1 MRNELQPSIL
11 CLATEKSGWTQT
23 PVPFHKTFPW
33 FGDSG
38 DHPLT
43 SKLAVHFDGGLR
55 QRNVTPSQ
63 KFQVRPGISYKIDS
77 TISIAAAYGYFRHH
91 LVGMGF
97 EGLAALEHGMH
108 RRINLFGKLPGSG
121 LPTARKRLSQLQYR
135 LRNRLRTE
143 SLLQLAHEERTLIDV
158 SRLNRVFLR
167 FQAAAVTVFDQN
179 RAFRGLGYQAG
190 KGESIET
197 GIFNRRFQRVGGGR
211 LENNNVLCVTVSS
224 AHPMRQLY
232 FGRKRQSMAPRPEAR
247 NGRGKM
253 GGRTWSTRPGTR

>member
-1 MRNELQPSIL
+1 MGNELQPSIL

-23 PVPFHKTFPW
+23 PVPFHKSFPW
-33 FGDSG
+33 FSDSG

-55 QRNVTPSQ
+55 
-63 KFQVRPGISYKIDS
+63 QVRPGISYKIDS

-91 LVGMGF
+91 PVGMGF

-108 RRINLFGKLPGSG
+108 RRMPGSG
-121 LPTARKRLSQLQYR
+121 FPTARERLSQLQYR

-143 SLLQLAHEERTLIDV
+143 SLLQLAHEERTRIDAA
-158 SRLNRVFLR
+158 RLNQLFLR
-167 FQAAAVTVFDQN
+167 FQAAAVTLFDQN
-179 RAFRGLGYQAG
+179 RTFRGLGYQPG

-197 GIFNRRFQRVGGGR
+197 GIFNRRFQGVGGGR

-232 FGRKRQSMAPRPEAR
+232 FGRKRQSMAPHPEAR
-247 NGRGKM
+247 TGRGKM